1 MESRAK
7 AKYVRMSPQKARLV
21 ADLIRGKPVAE
32 AMQILNF
39 THTKPARLIKKVV
52 ESAVANADQT
62 AMIDV
67 DSLYVKRICIDQGP
81 QLKRIKPRAQG
92 RAYRILH
99 RLAHISVV
107 LDEA

>member
-1 MESRAK
+1 MESRAI

-21 ADLIRGKPVAE
+21 ADLIRGKPVAD
-32 AMQILNF
+32 AVRILDVSP
-39 THTKPARLIKKVV
+39 TKPAHLIKKVV
-52 ESAVANADQT
+52 ESAIANADQT
-62 AMIDV
+62 GQIDV
-67 DSLYVKRICIDQGP
+67 DSLYVKKICIDQGP